1 MGFELEKLKE
11 IVNALPEKEQR
22 LTSLYQEVIEVSN
35 DREAAIK
42 TAAEGQIDI
51 GYKYLDD
58 HIELHYSAEQ
68 TGSEPFDLDT
78 ERAAMEL
85 IAEGLLIYAAVEVIE
100 YLKGGARTEAASFY
114 ITNSH
119 IDMAEERRRYGTEVD
134 LTGEED
140 EIERPRARR
149 GANIRSRG
157 W

>member
-78 ERAAMEL
+78 ERAAME
-85 IAEGLLIYAAVEVIE
+85 
-100 YLKGGARTEAASFY
+100 
-114 ITNSH
+114 
-119 IDMAEERRRYGTEVD
+119 
-134 LTGEED
+134 
-140 EIERPRARR
+140 
-149 GANIRSRG
+149 
-157 W
+157 